1 MTTEALLMESARV
14 RATVA
19 SNEVMLMLAVVL
31 SLCVL
36 ALVMEYVYRR
46 WTWIP
51 RRKHNRVY
59 RERF

>member
-1 MTTEALLMESARV
+1 MSTEALLMESARV
-14 RATVA
+14 RATVT
-19 SNEVMLMLAVVL
+19 SNETMLMLAVVL

-36 ALVMEYVYRR
+36 ALVLEYVYRR

-51 RRKHNRVY
+51 RRKHNRVF